1 MTKMMIF
8 ASSDVGGPTQSSK
21 DRAQFQPATFAKVTQ
36 LDILP
41 DVRQNSKTS
50 SSLNLNTKQSH
61 ADKIQNQSKY
71 WQTAKFF
78 KHLQPSWIGFK
89 SIQGSQSSK
98 QYVCL
103 EI

>member
-21 DRAQFQPATFAKVTQ
+21 DRAQFQPTTFAKVTQ

-50 SSLNLNTKQSH
+50 SCLNLNTKQSH

-71 WQTAKFF
+71 CPRSLF
-78 KHLQPSWIGFK
+78 
-89 SIQGSQSSK
+89 
-98 QYVCL
+98 
-103 EI
+103 

>member
-8 ASSDVGGPTQSSK
+8 ASSDVGGATQSSK
-21 DRAQFQPATFAKVTQ
+21 DRAQFQPTTFAKVTQ

-50 SSLNLNTKQSH
+50 SCLNLNTKQSH

-71 WQTAKFF
+71 CPRSLF
-78 KHLQPSWIGFK
+78 
-89 SIQGSQSSK
+89 
-98 QYVCL
+98 
-103 EI
+103 